1 MPWCPHCKEEY
12 RDGFTVCAE
21 CGEKLVDEL
30 PKQAVQVS
38 GFTPGQEVELRLLTY
53 CADNIESK
61 MVQGLLRDED
71 IPFVLK
77 DSGQGRYL
85 GDSVFGLEFYVSE
98 RDYARAKE
106 LIDLYLAAASGEEY
120 SEEEQT
126 YESDEDG
133 DPGEKSGMSVVKL
146 IGLLL
151 LGAAIMWVFYMSL
164 RDLLG

>member
-1 MPWCPHCKEEY
+1 MPWCPRCKEEY

-21 CGEKLVDEL
+21 CGENLVDEL
-30 PKQAVQVS
+30 PKETVQVS
-38 GFTPGQEVELRLLTY
+38 GFTPGEEVELRLLTY

-61 MVQGLLRDED
+61 MVQGLLREED

-77 DSGQGRYL
+77 DSGRGRYL
-85 GDSVFGLEFYVSE
+85 GDSIFGLEYYVQE

-120 SEEEQT
+120 DGDEAEEQET
-126 YESDEDG
+126 EGPDEKD
-133 DPGEKSGMSVVKL
+133 MSAVKF

-151 LGAAIMWVFYMSL
+151 LGAAIIGVFYMAL